1 MSLNKP
7 IYKFK
12 KFIDTNN
19 INWDYL
25 SKNTNAIPILEKN
38 LNKVDWSSL
47 SKNPNAIPILEKNL
61 NKVDWNNLNYNENGL
76 LLLINHKEK
85 INWIIVSCYSKNIS
99 ILEENLDKIDI
110 FYLSINIYATSLLK
124 KYKYKLG
131 YFFFNNS
138 VNSKR
143 IKMIETIKEYENINL
158 TWKNPEIF
166 ELDYEKMSEN
176 NEIMYQE
183 LIAEI
188 MKPSR
193 ILKKIEE
200 YDNENYDYLEELF
213 G

>member
-1 MSLNKP
+1 M
-7 IYKFK
+7 
-12 KFIDTNN
+12 
-19 INWDYL
+19 
-25 SKNTNAIPILEKN
+25 
-38 LNKVDWSSL
+38 
-47 SKNPNAIPILEKNL
+47 
-61 NKVDWNNLNYNENGL
+61 
-76 LLLINHKEK
+76 LINHKEK

>member
-1 MSLNKP
+1 M
-7 IYKFK
+7 
-12 KFIDTNN
+12 
-19 INWDYL
+19 
-25 SKNTNAIPILEKN
+25 
-38 LNKVDWSSL
+38 
-47 SKNPNAIPILEKNL
+47 
-61 NKVDWNNLNYNENGL
+61 
-76 LLLINHKEK
+76 LINHKEK

-131 YFFFNNS
+131 YFFFNKS